1 MKEDTIFINREL
13 SWLDFNRRV
22 LVLGKDK
29 NVPLGEQ
36 VKFLAIYGSNLDE
49 FFMVRV
55 GSLQERANLM
65 HGKKDKREN
74 KTNMTAEEQ
83 LNAIMPKTAHL
94 QEDCDKYYEKA
105 LENLADCGYKKVDFD
120 SLSKEEEH
128 FWKKYFQS
136 ELFPILSPQIVDSRH
151 PFPFLRNKE
160 IYLGVLLRERGEQS
174 LGMIPIS
181 SQMERLQL
189 VRREGRTEFAL
200 TEELVLHYASLIFG
214 KDAVQEKCLFR
225 VTRNADIDVK
235 EGMMDHDIDYR
246 EIMADLLK
254 RRRKLAAVRLQ
265 VTPTAPQEI
274 VRILCEKLELT
285 HKRVFAQKSPL
296 DLSFFYKLTA
306 KMEADGHPELFYPS
320 ARPMLPP
327 QDYDLAAE
335 VKKHDVLLSY
345 PYQSI
350 RPFIAMLKKA
360 AQDPDV
366 ISIKMTLYRMARESQ
381 IVQALMEAAEN
392 GKEVV
397 ALVELR
403 ARFDEQNNIDW
414 SKQLEEAGCTVL
426 YGFDDYKVHSKLTL
440 ITKKGK
446 QGYSYITQIGTGN
459 YNEKTSELYTDYSF
473 ITADP
478 DIGEE
483 ASNVFQNL
491 AVQKLTENSD
501 KMLVAPLRFKS
512 VLLDEMDRVI
522 TAARLGRPASMILK
536 NNSISDRDII
546 LKLQEA
552 SCAGVRIDMIV
563 RGICCVRAEVPGKT
577 ENLHIR
583 SLVGRYLEHGRI
595 YSFYD
600 GTTTRI
606 YIASGDF
613 LTRNTECRVE
623 VGVRVEDPVLI
634 QKLSD
639 ILQLQLRDNVNARE
653 MQADGSYQKVKPAPG
668 EELVNGQMGMYELL
682 KDDWTRRELKA
693 AKEPE
698 APKAA
703 VPEQPAQESVSPEAP
718 APVVEAPSA
727 QPTPKAKPEPV
738 QEAPKPEPAPAEMPK
753 VEAAPAKAP
762 KAEPVSSPKPSHM
775 VTAEKSEK
783 QAPKGILERIH
794 RWLHR

>member
-1 MKEDTIFINREL
+1 MSEESIFINREL

-29 NVPLGEQ
+29 NVPLAEQ
-36 VKFLAIYGSNLDE
+36 LKFLAIYGSNLDE

-65 HGKKDKREN
+65 RGKKEKREN

-83 LNAIMPKTAHL
+83 LAAIMPKTAQL
-94 QEDCDKYYEKA
+94 QEDCDKYYAKA
-105 LENLADCGYKKVDFD
+105 LENLAACGYRKVDFD
-120 SLSKEEEH
+120 KLSKEDEH

-160 IYLGVLLRERGEQS
+160 IYLGVLLHEKHTSEHT
-174 LGMIPIS
+174 LGIVPIS
-181 SQMERLQL
+181 SQMERMHF
-189 VRREGRTEFAL
+189 VRKDNETCFAL
-200 TEELVLHYASLIFG
+200 TEELVLHYAALIFG
-214 KDAVQEKCLFR
+214 KENVQEKCLFR

-265 VTPTAPQEI
+265 VIPTAPQ
-274 VRILCEKLELT
+274 VAQLLCSRLELT
-285 HKRVFAQKSPL
+285 HKRVFVQKSPL
-296 DLSFFYKLTA
+296 DLSFFYKLTSR
-306 KMEADGHPELFYPS
+306 MESDGHPS
-320 ARPMLPP
+320 C
-327 QDYDLAAE
+327 
-335 VKKHDVLLSY
+335 
-345 PYQSI
+345 SI
-350 RPFIAMLKKA
+350 RLPGLCCPAGLRPCRRGGKA
-360 AQDPDV
+360 RCAVELSVSVHPPLYCDAEKGRAGPDV

-381 IVQALMEAAEN
+381 IVQALVEAAEN

-414 SKQLEEAGCTVL
+414 SKHLEEAGCTVI

-440 ITKKGK
+440 ITKKSAH
-446 QGYSYITQIGTGN
+446 GYSYITQIGTGN

-473 ITADP
+473 ITADLG
-478 DIGEE
+478 IGEE

-491 AVQKLTENSD
+491 AVQKLTEESE

-522 TAARLGRPASMILK
+522 NAARLGRPASMILK

-546 LKLQEA
+546 LKLEEA

-563 RGICCVRAEVPGKT
+563 RGICCVRAGVPGKT

-600 GTTTRI
+600 GVNTRI

-623 VGVRVEDPVLI
+623 VGVRVEDPVLKE
-634 QKLSD
+634 KLDS
-639 ILQLQLRDNVNARE
+639 ILRLQLSDNVNARE
-653 MQADGSYQKVKPAPG
+653 MQPDGSYQKVKPAPG
-668 EELVNGQMGMYELL
+668 EPLVNSQMGMYDLL
-682 KDDWTRRELKA
+682 RDDWTARDK
-693 AKEPE
+693 
-698 APKAA
+698 
-703 VPEQPAQESVSPEAP
+703 AP
-718 APVVEAPSA
+718 APASVAE
-727 QPTPKAKPEPV
+727 TPKPQPVKAPEKP
-738 QEAPKPEPAPAEMPK
+738 
-753 VEAAPAKAP
+753 AAPAKAAP
-762 KAEPVSSPKPSHM
+762 QPVEP
-775 VTAEKSEK
+775 EK
-783 QAPKGILERIH
+783 QPVQPEKAVPAPMPIVVTESRPRRTGLLGRLLEH
-794 RWLHR
+794 FLK